1 MSQRMQ
7 TREGIDQQEDHLT
20 SKGAVCSSDEGF
32 FSPVGDQ
39 SSLSEEHPCSRV
51 VELLCTELTVF
62 LLQPSR
68 IWIRFRTGLC
78 AFLSADKLQRPMA
91 CSKMLTQNFSF

>member
-32 FSPVGDQ
+32 FPPVGDQ
-39 SSLSEEHPCSRV
+39 SSLSEEHPCSV

>member
-39 SSLSEEHPCSRV
+39 SSLSEEHPCSV

-68 IWIRFRTGLC
+68 FC